1 MEQETQGNY
10 STYTSYVIPTVDS
23 SSEITADVSGIV
35 IMPVPV
41 GISKLSDKNIRK
53 SLTITE
59 LATTSK
65 GSYLKLD
72 PSSGKAVKEKG
83 DIDGPFDDKSANLVV
98 YASAYAFSDDV
109 ISTNQFDNGSLLSN
123 AVKSM
128 SASDVEETS
137 INAKSLSYSYV
148 SLTQGTQIL
157 WATVVIILIPGGLL
171 ITGFI
176 IWMSRRRK

>member
-1 MEQETQGNY
+1 MT
-10 STYTSYVIPTVDS
+10 
-23 SSEITADVSGIV
+23 
-35 IMPVPV
+35 
-41 GISKLSDKNIRK
+41 DK
-53 SLTITE
+53 
-59 LATTSK
+59 
-65 GSYLKLD
+65 
-72 PSSGKAVKEKG
+72 
-83 DIDGPFDDKSANLVV
+83 IDDDKSANLVV

-176 IWMSRRRK
+176 IWMSRRRR

>member
-1 MEQETQGNY
+1 M
-10 STYTSYVIPTVDS
+10 IAAR
-23 SSEITADVSGIV
+23 ITAFVCI
-35 IMPVPV
+35 
-41 GISKLSDKNIRK
+41 
-53 SLTITE
+53 
-59 LATTSK
+59 LAI
-65 GSYLKLD
+65 
-72 PSSGKAVKEKG
+72 SGKAVKEKG
-83 DIDGPFDDKSANLVV
+83 DIDGPFDIGVSVTDKIDDDKSANLVV

>member
-1 MEQETQGNY
+1 
-10 STYTSYVIPTVDS
+10 
-23 SSEITADVSGIV
+23 
-35 IMPVPV
+35 MPVPV

-83 DIDGPFDDKSANLVV
+83 DIDGPFDIGVSVTDKIDDDKSANLVV

-109 ISTNQFDNGSLLSN
+109 ISTNQFDNGLLLSN